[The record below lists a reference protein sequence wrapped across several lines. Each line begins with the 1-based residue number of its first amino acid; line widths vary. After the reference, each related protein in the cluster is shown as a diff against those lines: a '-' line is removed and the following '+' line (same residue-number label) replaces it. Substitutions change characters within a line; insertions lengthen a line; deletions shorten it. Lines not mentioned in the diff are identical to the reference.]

1 MTLLNVSDV
10 VIGATL
16 YVNGLV
22 LLSPGS
28 SGGIN
33 ARSAAEDED
42 GDTGGGTGTAEAA
55 GRGPSS
61 ALPLLPK
68 DSRSRSR
75 SHSSNTFVTKLQD
88 VCCRVL
94 ALPLGVDADH
104 VEQSPA
110 VQRARR
116 ALVSLRAYSFVLAV
130 WNAAFS
136 VLLLFVFRE

>member
-28 SGGIN
+28 SGGTN
-33 ARSAAEDED
+33 ARSGGEGNEDE
-42 GDTGGGTGTAEAA
+42 DTGGGAGAAEAA

-68 DSRSRSR
+68 DSRS
-75 SHSSNTFVTKLQD
+75 HSSSTFATKLQD

-94 ALPLGVDADH
+94 AMPLGVDADH

-130 WNAAFS
+130 WNATFS